1 MNAKQE
7 FLEIIKG
14 KEVVCAK
21 IGGDR
26 EHFGNE
32 VKWATLGIEYT
43 KEGFDDFCEK
53 LNFEYD
59 EGYGSQELFGLILFK
74 DCYADRYE
82 YDGSE
87 CWQVHKMPT
96 VETVLDLK

>member
-14 KEVVCAK
+14 REVVCAK
-21 IGGDR
+21 IGVDKIN
-26 EHFGNE
+26 FGNKI
-32 VKWATLGIEYT
+32 KWFTLGIEYT
-43 KEGFDDFCEK
+43 RDGLDDFCEK
-53 LNFEYD
+53 LDFEYD
-59 EGYGSQELFGLILFK
+59 AGYGSQELFGKILFK

-87 CWQVHKMPT
+87 CWQINKTPT
-96 VETVLDLK
+96 IEEVLSLK